1 MRDSRMD
8 DPKLKSNSARTA
20 MGAHERVSA
29 AASPVQGTTIHTDA
43 QGLVVGETSV
53 SSAGFEVPVYF
64 AKPGSGGGSH
74 PVLLVVS
81 EVFGV
86 HAHIADVCRRFAK
99 LGYLALA
106 PDLFARRGDASAY
119 QTLPELMREV
129 VSRTADTQ
137 VIADLDAVAAHAG
150 VLGGDV
156 GRLGVTGFCWGGR
169 ITWLYAAHN
178 VSVKAGVA
186 WYGRLDGDV
195 TGSTPAHPV
204 SVASRLYAPVLGLY
218 GGQDPIVP
226 AAHLSA
232 MRAGLEQGSPA
243 ARSSRID
250 VYPHAG
256 HAFFADY
263 RASYQPADAAH
274 AWDEC
279 LTWLRLHG
287 VA

>member
-1 MRDSRMD
+1 MD

-20 MGAHERVSA
+20 MGVHERVSA
-29 AASPVQGTTIHTDA
+29 AASPVQGTTIYTDA
-43 QGLVVGETSV
+43 QGLAVGETSV

-64 AKPGSGGGSH
+64 AKPGSGGSLH

-106 PDLFARRGDASAY
+106 PDLFARHGDASAY

-137 VIADLDAVAAHAG
+137 VIADLDAVAAHVG

-178 VSVKAGVA
+178 AGVKAGVA

-195 TGSTPAHPV
+195 TDCTPAHPV

-218 GGQDPIVP
+218 GRTGPD
-226 AAHLSA
+226 
-232 MRAGLEQGSPA
+232 RAGGASERD
-243 ARSSRID
+243 ARR
-250 VYPHAG
+250 
-256 HAFFADY
+256 
-263 RASYQPADAAH
+263 
-274 AWDEC
+274 
-279 LTWLRLHG
+279 T
-287 VA
+287 